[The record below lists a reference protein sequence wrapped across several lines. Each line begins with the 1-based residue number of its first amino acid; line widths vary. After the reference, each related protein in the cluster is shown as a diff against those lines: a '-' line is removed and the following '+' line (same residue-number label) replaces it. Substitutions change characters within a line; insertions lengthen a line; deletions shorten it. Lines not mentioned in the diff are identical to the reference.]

1 MENEGL
7 YLLFEFLEE
16 CIEIHQKQ
24 LLSLIS
30 SLLENPNALRYFE
43 DWNSSVSSKNSV
55 QLLIKIYNQEDI
67 KYGVKY
73 DKGTIVNTIKPLN
86 PKNENVNNSKGFNQ
100 LKKALKH

>member
-1 MENEGL
+1 LENEGL

-55 QLLIKIYNQEDI
+55 
-67 KYGVKY
+67 
-73 DKGTIVNTIKPLN
+73 
-86 PKNENVNNSKGFNQ
+86 
-100 LKKALKH
+100 